1 MKINTNWLKD
11 SNNEY
16 SYARVCGFIC
26 IVSNLIWRF
35 YLGISGIE
43 NVYQVIVGCC
53 GLITGVLLWLI
64 ELFKELK
71 NISVKLGDKEYSVKR
86 GE

>member
-1 MKINTNWLKD
+1 MNTDWLKD
-11 SNNEY
+11 SNNTY

-35 YLGISGIE
+35 YMGVSGID
-43 NVYQVIVGCC
+43 NVWQAVVGCC
-53 GLITGVLLWLI
+53 GLITGCVLWLV

-71 NISVKLGDKEYSVKR
+71 NISVKVGDKEYSVKKD
-86 GE
+86 E